1 MDRLRRIQARTRQSR
16 CQSASVVMEY
26 KERAREAEAAS
37 MTTAAPAME
46 VVEAPSGRKSNQKN
60 RHAAAVRIAQH
71 ESGVRLAIAGPR
83 VCFLGW
89 RTSIPLALRTP
100 GPQQSHES
108 RYPGQFSG
116 PACLITRNSSSTRDQ
131 VYSLSYCRLGLQ

>member
-1 MDRLRRIQARTRQSR
+1 
-16 CQSASVVMEY
+16 MEY

-89 RTSIPLALRTP
+89 RPPFLSP
-100 GPQQSHES
+100 
-108 RYPGQFSG
+108 SG
-116 PACLITRNSSSTRDQ
+116 PRAPSNRM
-131 VYSLSYCRLGLQ
+131 

>member
-1 MDRLRRIQARTRQSR
+1 
-16 CQSASVVMEY
+16 MEY

-89 RTSIPLALRTP
+89 RTIPLALRP
-100 GPQQSHES
+100 
-108 RYPGQFSG
+108 
-116 PACLITRNSSSTRDQ
+116 PAIA
-131 VYSLSYCRLGLQ
+131 

>member
-26 KERAREAEAAS
+26 KERAFEAEAAS

-60 RHAAAVRIAQH
+60 RHAAAVRRAQH
-71 ESGVRLAIAGPR
+71 VSGLRLAIVAAPR
-83 VCFLGW
+83 ACFRGM
-89 RTSIPLALRTP
+89 RTTSIT
-100 GPQQSHES
+100 EE
-108 RYPGQFSG
+108 FV
-116 PACLITRNSSSTRDQ
+116 TF
-131 VYSLSYCRLGLQ
+131 

>member
-100 GPQQSHES
+100 TSNRMS
-108 RYPGQFSG
+108 RAILG
-116 PACLITRNSSSTRDQ
+116 SS
-131 VYSLSYCRLGLQ
+131 LGLLA

>member
-1 MDRLRRIQARTRQSR
+1 MQAHTRQSR
-16 CQSASVVMEY
+16 CQSVSVVREY
-26 KERAREAEAAS
+26 KERAFEAEAAS

-83 VCFLGW
+83 VCFHST
-89 RTSIPLALRTP
+89 RPP
-100 GPQQSHES
+100 
-108 RYPGQFSG
+108 SG
-116 PACLITRNSSSTRDQ
+116 PRAP
-131 VYSLSYCRLGLQ
+131 SYRMSRAILGSYLGLLA

>member
-1 MDRLRRIQARTRQSR
+1 
-16 CQSASVVMEY
+16 MEY

-83 VCFLGW
+83 ACFLGW
-89 RTSIPLALRTP
+89 RTTI
-100 GPQQSHES
+100 
-108 RYPGQFSG
+108 FW
-116 PACLITRNSSSTRDQ
+116 ACLLDELAIQ
-131 VYSLSYCRLGLQ
+131 VQHATKFTLYPTAAWAYSNG

>member
-1 MDRLRRIQARTRQSR
+1 
-16 CQSASVVMEY
+16 MEY
-26 KERAREAEAAS
+26 KERAFEAEAAS

-100 GPQQSHES
+100 GPSNRMS
-108 RYPGQFSG
+108 RAILGSF
-116 PACLITRNSSSTRDQ
+116 
-131 VYSLSYCRLGLQ
+131 LGLLA

>member
-1 MDRLRRIQARTRQSR
+1 
-16 CQSASVVMEY
+16 MEY
-26 KERAREAEAAS
+26 KERAFEAEAAS

-83 VCFLGW
+83 VCFLGSS
-89 RTSIPLALRTP
+89 RPPDP
-100 GPQQSHES
+100 GPSNRMS
-108 RYPGQFSG
+108 RAILGSF
-116 PACLITRNSSSTRDQ
+116 
-131 VYSLSYCRLGLQ
+131 LGLLA